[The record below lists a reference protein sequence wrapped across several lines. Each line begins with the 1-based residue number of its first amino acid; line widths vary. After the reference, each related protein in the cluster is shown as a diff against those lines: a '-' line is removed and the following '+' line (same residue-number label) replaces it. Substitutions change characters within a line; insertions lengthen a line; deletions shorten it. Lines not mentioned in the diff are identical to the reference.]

1 MSEDLAATRAKL
13 LRAFRSGQGATE
25 VLATEAVRV
34 LGATWPTPTRV
45 KDLAADEL
53 LAELLQSS
61 PIFPVWLERMMTA
74 TRRSLLFSAPSQAMA
89 PLRASI
95 AIQCH
100 LNEHAWAEDATETL
114 LVEALAAS
122 LADLTPDQVMLLA
135 CYRPLAQLPGA
146 DDLLTKGW
154 TGPVQAVLSEQI
166 VAVREEQAI
175 ADALP
180 TLTPVRGAVSQAV
193 RSQYEAHPY
202 PRWRRAGP
210 GAFQNQVNGRPLPKN
225 PTVFIAGCGTGR
237 QAILATLM
245 LQSRHTLA
253 VDLSRTSLAYAERK
267 TRELG
272 ISDRITYAQADL
284 LELGDSVG
292 PFDIVQS
299 AGVLHHLHDPF
310 EGARKVCRLA
320 KPGGFVALGLYSA
333 KAREH
338 LKPGK
343 ALGKTFTPETVREFR
358 QAIIALPNDDPV
370 RVPAVAS
377 RDFYATSG
385 CRDLLMHVQEHELNF
400 DDLRRMLRENDLTF
414 LGFLQFSFDEVR
426 TPYLAMFPH
435 DPKGLDL
442 EAWETFE
449 AEHPATF
456 RRMYQFWAQKAA

>member
-1 MSEDLAATRAKL
+1 VAEDFAATRATL
-13 LRAFRSGQGATE
+13 LSAFRSGQGATE
-25 VLATEAVRV
+25 FLAADAVRV

-45 KDLAADEL
+45 IDVATDEL
-53 LAELLQSS
+53 LAEVLQSS
-61 PIFPVWLERMMTA
+61 PVFPVWLERMMTA
-74 TRRSLLFSAPSQAMA
+74 ARRSLLFSAPNEAFA
-89 PLRASI
+89 PLRSWI

-100 LNEHAWAEDATETL
+100 LNEHAWAEDATETR
-114 LVEALAAS
+114 LVEILAAS
-122 LADLTPDQVMLLA
+122 LQDLTPEQVMSLA
-135 CYRPLAQLPGA
+135 SYRPLARLPGA
-146 DDLLTKGW
+146 DSLLDKGW
-154 TGPVQAVLSEQI
+154 TGPVEKVLREHI

-180 TLTPVRGAVSQAV
+180 TLTPISGAVSEAV

-210 GAFQNQVNGRPLPKN
+210 GAVQTQVNGRRLPKD
-225 PTVFIAGCGTGR
+225 PTIFIAGCGTGR
-237 QAILATLM
+237 QAILATMM
-245 LQSRHTLA
+245 LEARHTLA
-253 VDLSRTSLAYAERK
+253 VDLSRTSLAYAVRK
-267 TRELG
+267 SRELG
-272 ISDRITYAQADL
+272 IADRITYAQADL

-333 KAREH
+333 RAREH

-343 ALGKTFTPETVREFR
+343 ALGKSYTPDTVREFR
-358 QAIIALPNDDPV
+358 QDIIARPLNDPV
-370 RVPAVAS
+370 RIPAVAS

-414 LGFLQFSFDEVR
+414 LGFLQFSFQEIRDA
-426 TPYLAMFPH
+426 YLARFPH
-435 DPKGLDL
+435 DPQGLDL
-442 EAWETFE
+442 DAWEAFE
-449 AEHPATF
+449 ADNPATF